1 MSREMLKRIANF
13 FQSRS
18 GTGVSPVSSETNAP
32 KHTGGTPVPPPT
44 SAREAITF
52 YNPMEEREAD
62 KAPLQVKLI
71 RRIFSYTKPHAA
83 KRNWLFALTF
93 TRGLQ
98 LPVLAWLI
106 GRTITGPI
114 AGHDL
119 PGIYWAAA
127 EYLAFAVFT
136 VVTFHFR
143 QRFAL
148 ELGEAVVHDMRL
160 DLFRKLMTMP
170 MAFFNA
176 TKFGRII
183 SRMTSDIDSVRAGV
197 QDVVFVLVVQGL
209 QMTTSAALMAWYDWK
224 LFLLMVLMA
233 PVIWVVNEKF
243 RHETGRRLRKV
254 QESWSRVSSTLAESV
269 SGIRVTQAFVRQET
283 NADFFQ
289 KLVDTHGTNNVG
301 VAQASAVFVPLLQLK
316 SQLFLGAMALLG
328 AYGALSW
335 HGWLH
340 MEVGDLVMFFF
351 LANLFFDP
359 VQAIGNQLNQAL
371 MAMAGAERLFRM
383 LDQPPVWQDAA
394 DAKPLPAI
402 QGRVE
407 FQSVT
412 FAYQAGRPVLNDI
425 SFVVEPGQ
433 SVALV
438 GHTGSGKTTLV
449 GLLQKF
455 YLPTGGKVLVDE
467 LDLNDVT
474 SESLRSQMG
483 SVQQNNFLFSGSV
496 LDNIRFARPDAT
508 ETDVLACLKTL
519 DCLDL
524 LEALPQKLHTRVA
537 ERGTSLSF
545 GQRQLICFARAMLAN
560 PRIVVL
566 DEATSAIDSVTEA
579 RLQKALEILLRGR
592 TAFIVAHRLSTIRQ
606 ADLVLVLDQGRI
618 VERGTH
624 ETLMREAG
632 VYARLHREF
641 VSAH

>member
-1 MSREMLKRIANF
+1 MSAPPK
-13 FQSRS
+13 SK
-18 GTGVSPVSSETNAP
+18 SPPGQVAKGDP
-32 KHTGGTPVPPPT
+32 
-44 SAREAITF
+44 SARGAITY
-52 YNPMEEREAD
+52 YNPAEEREAD
-62 KAPLQVKLI
+62 KAPLQARLI
-71 RRIFSYTKPHAA
+71 RRIFRYTRPYAA
-83 KRNWLFALTF
+83 RRNWLFFLTF
-93 TRGLQ
+93 MRGVQ
-98 LPVLAWLI
+98 LPALAWLI
-106 GRTITGPI
+106 GRTINGPI
-114 AGHDL
+114 SSGNLAE
-119 PGIYWAAA
+119 IYWSAAGYFA
-127 EYLAFAVFT
+127 LALFT
-136 VVTFHFR
+136 VVNFHFR

-148 ELGEAVVHDMRL
+148 ELGEAVVHDMRS
-160 DLFRKLMTMP
+160 DLFAKLMTMP
-170 MAFFNA
+170 MSFFNQ

-197 QDVVFVLVVQGL
+197 QDVAFVLVVQGL
-209 QMTTSAALMAWYDWK
+209 QMAVSAALMAWYDWK
-224 LFLLMVLMA
+224 LFSLMVLLAPIIWFVNKNYQHEMA
-233 PVIWVVNEKF
+233 
-243 RHETGRRLRKV
+243 RRMRKV
-254 QESWSRVSSTLAESV
+254 QESWSRVTSTLAESV
-269 SGIRVTQAFVRQET
+269 GGIRVTQAFVRHEV

-289 KLVDTHGTNNVG
+289 KLIDVHGENNVG

-328 AYGALSW
+328 AFGALRW

-383 LDQPPVWQDAA
+383 LDQEPEWQDAPGA
-394 DAKPLPAI
+394 RALTRI

-407 FQSVT
+407 FQSVHFEYT
-412 FAYQAGRPVLNDI
+412 AGRPVLADI
-425 SFVVEPGQ
+425 SFTVEPGQ

-455 YLPTGGKVLVDE
+455 YLPTGGKVLVDGD
-467 LDLNDVT
+467 DLNEV
-474 SESLRSQMG
+474 SSHSLRAQMG

-496 LDNIRFARPDAT
+496 LDNIRFARPEAT
-508 ETDVLACLKTL
+508 EAEVRDVLKSL

-524 LEALPQKLHTRVA
+524 LDDLPRQLQTTVA

-579 RLQKALEILLRGR
+579 RLQKALDILLRGR
-592 TAFIVAHRLSTIRQ
+592 TAFIVAHRLSTIRK
-606 ADLVLVLDQGRI
+606 ANLVLVMDQGRI

-624 ETLMREAG
+624 ESLLHQNG
-632 VYARLHREF
+632 IYARLHREF
-641 VSAH
+641 ISVQPQS

>member
-1 MSREMLKRIANF
+1 MSAPANIK
-13 FQSRS
+13 
-18 GTGVSPVSSETNAP
+18 SSASDSA
-32 KHTGGTPVPPPT
+32 KGDL
-44 SAREAITF
+44 SAREAITY

-62 KAPLQVKLI
+62 KAPLQMALI
-71 RRIFSYTKPHAA
+71 RRIFSYTNPYAA
-83 KRNWLFALTF
+83 KRNWLFVLTF

-98 LPVLAWLI
+98 LPALAWLI
-106 GRTITGPI
+106 GRTINEPI
-114 AGHDL
+114 AGKNL
-119 PGIYWAAA
+119 TGIYWYAAG
-127 EYLAFAVFT
+127 YFTLALFT
-136 VVTFHFR
+136 VVCFHFR

-148 ELGEAVVHDMRL
+148 ELGEAVVHDMRS

-170 MAFFNA
+170 MSFFNQ

-197 QDVVFVLVVQGL
+197 QDVAFVLVVQGL
-209 QMTTSAALMAWYDWK
+209 QMTTSAVLMAWYDWK
-224 LFLLMVLMA
+224 LFSLMVVMA
-233 PVIWVVNEKF
+233 PVIWKLNENY
-243 RHETGRRLRKV
+243 RQEMSRRLRKV

-269 SGIRVTQAFVRQET
+269 SGIRVTQAFVRHEV
-283 NADFFQ
+283 NSGFFQ
-289 KLVDTHGTNNVG
+289 RLIDIHGENNVG

-328 AYGALSW
+328 AFGALRW

-359 VQAIGNQLNQAL
+359 VQVIGNQLNQAF

-383 LDQPPVWQDAA
+383 LDQNPEWVDVA
-394 DAKPLPAI
+394 DAKPLPVI
-402 QGRVE
+402 RGRVE
-407 FQSVT
+407 FQAVH
-412 FAYQAGRPVLNDI
+412 FEYKPGRPVLTDI
-425 SFVVEPGQ
+425 SFTAEPGQ

-455 YLPTGGKVLVDE
+455 YLPTRGRVLVDGAC
-467 LDLNDVT
+467 LNTVT
-474 SESLRSQMG
+474 SDSLRSQMG
-483 SVQQNNFLFSGSV
+483 SVQQNNFLFSGTV
-496 LDNIRFARPDAT
+496 LDNIRFARPEAT
-508 ETDVLACLKTL
+508 EADVFASLEAL

-524 LEALPQKLHTRVA
+524 LAALPQKLHTRVA

-579 RLQKALEILLRGR
+579 RLQRALEILLRGR
-592 TAFIVAHRLSTIRQ
+592 TAFIVAHRLSTIRKS
-606 ADLVLVLDQGRI
+606 DLVLVLDQGRI

-624 ETLMREAG
+624 ETLMKQAG
-632 VYARLHREF
+632 VYARLHQEF
-641 VSAH
+641 VSVR